1 LSKISKSHKET
12 VERSMKLATDVSKA
26 VYGFHAQD
34 GLIRAS
40 VHCKSMMSQFGS
52 KKDFSLME

>member
-1 LSKISKSHKET
+1 
-12 VERSMKLATDVSKA
+12 MKLATDVSKA